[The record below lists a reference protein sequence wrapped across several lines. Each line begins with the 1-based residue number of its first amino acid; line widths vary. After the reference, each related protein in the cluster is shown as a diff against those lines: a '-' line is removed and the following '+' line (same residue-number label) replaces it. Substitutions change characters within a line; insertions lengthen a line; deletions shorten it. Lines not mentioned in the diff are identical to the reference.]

1 LISLCAGEEVK
12 VNTNSALD
20 RRSSMKVILRMTL
33 VLFPL
38 LLGAAVHEAQ
48 AERIAATLTGYEE
61 IPSVSTPA
69 SGEFRGFIS
78 RNDDSIDYELTYSG
92 LQGTVTQA
100 HIHFGQLS
108 VIGSIVVWLCQTA
121 TNPSPIVGTPL
132 CPESGT
138 VTGTIAA
145 SDVIDAGTPSQRILA
160 GELAEVIAAIRAG
173 AAYVNVHSTP
183 LTQSGEIRGQIRSS
197 RRR

>member
-1 LISLCAGEEVK
+1 MLLFGAG
-12 VNTNSALD
+12 
-20 RRSSMKVILRMTL
+20 
-33 VLFPL
+33 
-38 LLGAAVHEAQ
+38 VHVAQ

-61 IPSVSTPA
+61 VPSVSTA
-69 SGEFRGFIS
+69 AKGDFSGNIS

-92 LQGTVTQA
+92 LQAPVTQA

-108 VIGSIVVWLCQTA
+108 VVGSIVIWLCETA
-121 TNPSPIVGTPL
+121 LRPSPSASTPL

-138 VTGTIAA
+138 VTGTITALE
-145 SDVIDAGTPSQRILA
+145 VIAGTSTQQILA

-173 AAYVNVHSTP
+173 AAYVNVHTNLSP
-183 LTQSGEIRGQIRSS
+183 GGEIRGQIRAA